1 MPFPLAHP
9 AAVLPLR
16 RFCPR
21 WLDFPALII
30 GSVVPD
36 AGYLVDPAH
45 LGIFSHRLIAG
56 TFGFCLPIGL
66 SAWLI
71 FDRLRDPV
79 LVRLPQS
86 CRAAFPARFPLT
98 PWAPASVLFSL
109 LLGTFTHWVLDSAT
123 HGGGC
128 FVLHSATLHR
138 PLLQVG
144 HQHLMVFDGL
154 YYLCTFLGTAMVAG
168 SYLHWLSRT
177 TQLPMIHATSVRW
190 GLALVI
196 GAVVAVVALNCRTDE
211 PWISGLIVLSCV
223 FGFAAFTAFSLH
235 QSPRTAR

>member
-36 AGYLVDPAH
+36 AGYLIDPAH
-45 LGIFSHRLIAG
+45 VGIFSHRLIAG
-56 TFGFCLPIGL
+56 TLGFCLPIGL
-66 SAWLI
+66 SVWLI

-86 CRAAFPARFPLT
+86 CRAAFPARIPLT
-98 PWAPASVLFSL
+98 PWAPASVLLSL
-109 LLGTFTHWVLDSAT
+109 GLGTFTHWVLDSST
-123 HGGGC
+123 HWNGC

-138 PLLQVG
+138 PLFRMG
-144 HQHLMVFDGL
+144 HQPIMAFDGL
-154 YYLCTFLGTAMVAG
+154 YYVCTFLGTMMLSAT
-168 SYLHWLSRT
+168 YLHWLSRT
-177 TQLPMIHATSVRW
+177 TQLPPLHAASVRW
-190 GLALVI
+190 GSAMLV
-196 GAVVAVVALNCRTDE
+196 GAAVAVVAWNCRTDQ
-211 PWISGLIVLSCV
+211 PWLSGLIVLSFV
-223 FGFAAFTAFSLH
+223 LGFAALTALALH
-235 QSPRTAR
+235 KSSGTVR